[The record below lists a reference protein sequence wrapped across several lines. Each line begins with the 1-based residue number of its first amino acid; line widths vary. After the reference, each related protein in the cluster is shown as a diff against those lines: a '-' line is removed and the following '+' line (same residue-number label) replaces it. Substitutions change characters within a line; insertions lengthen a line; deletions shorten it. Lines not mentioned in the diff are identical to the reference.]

1 MIGNKG
7 GNMIITTEEFKSNIE
22 QFIGTNN
29 HYASWLMKYRYTD
42 GVRYFAQEAGAYWLL
57 NEINFIYVDLAR
69 KGKAEF
75 LNIVVKCKN
84 KKADILVDDG
94 NGNLLKKKHISW
106 TDLPEGEWQFYLYD
120 NTLLLPSEN

>member
-1 MIGNKG
+1 MK
-7 GNMIITTEEFKSNIE
+7 ITTEEFKNTLE
-22 QFIGTNN
+22 QYIGTNN
-29 HYASWLMKYRYTD
+29 HYTSWLMKYRYTD

-57 NEINFIYVDLAR
+57 EEINFIYVDLAR

-75 LNIVVKCKN
+75 LNIIVKCKN
-84 KKADILVDDG
+84 RKADILVDDG
-94 NGNLLKKKHISW
+94 NGNLLKKKHISR